1 MLNFVRGRRHHNH
14 QGAIQMKFFW
24 LCMLTVP
31 LALAGCNHHGA
42 RASGDFNAAGN
53 NIGQGNVGP
62 AASDIGQGFSNG
74 AVATGTA
81 IKHTA
86 NQVGNSVSQ

>member
-1 MLNFVRGRRHHNH
+1 
-14 QGAIQMKFFW
+14 MKFFS
-24 LCMLTVP
+24 LCLVALP
-31 LALAGCNHHGA
+31 LALAGCNNHGA

-62 AASDIGQGFSNG
+62 AASDVGNGFANG
-74 AVATGTA
+74 AVATGDA

-86 NQVGNSVSQ
+86 NQVGNSVSP

>member
-1 MLNFVRGRRHHNH
+1 
-14 QGAIQMKFFW
+14 MKFFC
-24 LCMLTVP
+24 LCLVALP
-31 LALAGCNHHGA
+31 LALAGCNHRGA

-62 AASDIGQGFSNG
+62 AASDVGKGFTNG
-74 AVATGTA
+74 AVATGDA

-86 NQVGNSVSQ
+86 NQVGNTVSP

>member
-1 MLNFVRGRRHHNH
+1 VDNDITSKGDRNMR
-14 QGAIQMKFFW
+14 FFW
-24 LCMLTVP
+24 LGLFALP
-31 LALAGCNHHGA
+31 LALAGCNSHGA

-74 AVATGTA
+74 AVATGDA

>member
-1 MLNFVRGRRHHNH
+1 MRF
-14 QGAIQMKFFW
+14 
-24 LCMLTVP
+24 LCLSLLVLP

-62 AASDIGQGFSNG
+62 AANDIGQGFSNG
-74 AVATGTA
+74 AVATGDA

-86 NQVGNSVSQ
+86 NQVGNSVSP

>member
-1 MLNFVRGRRHHNH
+1 
-14 QGAIQMKFFW
+14 MKFFW
-24 LCMLTVP
+24 LCLLALP
-31 LALAGCNHHGA
+31 LALAGCNRPGA

-86 NQVGNSVSQ
+86 NQVGNSVSP

>member
-1 MLNFVRGRRHHNH
+1 VDNDITSKGDRNMR
-14 QGAIQMKFFW
+14 FFW
-24 LCMLTVP
+24 LGLFALP
-31 LALAGCNHHGA
+31 LALAGCNSHGA

-74 AVATGTA
+74 AVATGDA
-81 IKHTA
+81 IKNTA
-86 NQVGNSVSQ
+86 TQVGNSVSQ

>member
-1 MLNFVRGRRHHNH
+1 VDDDITSEGDRKMR
-14 QGAIQMKFFW
+14 FFW
-24 LCMLTVP
+24 LCLFALP
-31 LALAGCNHHGA
+31 LALAGCNSHGA

-74 AVATGTA
+74 AVATGDA